1 MKKWRGL
8 FEIVKFP
15 IEVLFLAFL
24 LCGIGNLLT
33 NSIFG
38 IVYLIDNDYVKMFAE
53 VLMRIGQFIIVN
65 FPLLFLLRIV
75 TRKNGSSMTIMS
87 AFVGYVAFLCTTMI
101 VTRTDLTTTAY
112 SSILGLS
119 LSKSSIASYTGI
131 TLYPLQ
137 TGLIG
142 IAVVAIGTLVAFT
155 NSKKKSGYGLFSFIS
170 RDVGC
175 VINVLLYSIAVGVLF
190 AYGWPFVIMAV
201 NKLISFISVDTTNPV
216 NLTLYGILDSFFSTL
231 NLGTLIRSPFWY
243 NMNGGSW
250 VGMTGT
256 VATGDVAVWSAQI
269 LSGAI
274 KGQAGRFIT
283 PYYIL
288 NIFAIPGM
296 IWGMYSLETNPLHKP
311 RMRMIC
317 IIATITSFISGTLL
331 PIELM
336 LFFLAPL
343 LYMAHLACTG
353 FLFGLLQ
360 GLHLYLGFNS
370 SDTSSMTALVGTLP
384 ELITYVTNKDFQ
396 MTIVYLLII
405 GACILLVY
413 FFMTRFYFT
422 NLAVDLFRTGDQE
435 RLVTGVLK
443 GLGDIENIKVL
454 ESNCFVLSASIYD
467 ANKLDTSRL
476 KRLGASKIVETV
488 TGFDIYF
495 GATSTM
501 IRKGIEK
508 ERRNVK

>member
-112 SSILGLS
+112 SSILGLN

-190 AYGWPFVIMAV
+190 AYGH
-201 NKLISFISVDTTNPV
+201 
-216 NLTLYGILDSFFSTL
+216 
-231 NLGTLIRSPFWY
+231 
-243 NMNGGSW
+243 
-250 VGMTGT
+250 
-256 VATGDVAVWSAQI
+256 
-269 LSGAI
+269 LSLW
-274 KGQAGRFIT
+274 Q
-283 PYYIL
+283 
-288 NIFAIPGM
+288 
-296 IWGMYSLETNPLHKP
+296 
-311 RMRMIC
+311 
-317 IIATITSFISGTLL
+317 
-331 PIELM
+331 
-336 LFFLAPL
+336 
-343 LYMAHLACTG
+343 
-353 FLFGLLQ
+353 
-360 GLHLYLGFNS
+360 
-370 SDTSSMTALVGTLP
+370 
-384 ELITYVTNKDFQ
+384 
-396 MTIVYLLII
+396 
-405 GACILLVY
+405 
-413 FFMTRFYFT
+413 
-422 NLAVDLFRTGDQE
+422 
-435 RLVTGVLK
+435 
-443 GLGDIENIKVL
+443 
-454 ESNCFVLSASIYD
+454 
-467 ANKLDTSRL
+467 
-476 KRLGASKIVETV
+476 
-488 TGFDIYF
+488 
-495 GATSTM
+495 
-501 IRKGIEK
+501 
-508 ERRNVK
+508 